1 MIVMVAASVSG
12 SEAVFVNSG
21 AVVVVGVGRA
31 HEPGHR
37 VSVARGL
44 WNSVVGAGWLAEGGR
59 IAVQVTSPV
68 HARFLWQCSLGAVGK
83 AGVSAYMV
91 EGGTKITIFM
101 PCFKWTKTREAT
113 YMLYKSYSRNLF

>member
-1 MIVMVAASVSG
+1 VPFSASGSLKFRVFSTDVVIVMVAASVSG

-44 WNSVVGAGWLAEGGR
+44 WNSVVGAG
-59 IAVQVTSPV
+59 
-68 HARFLWQCSLGAVGK
+68 
-83 AGVSAYMV
+83 
-91 EGGTKITIFM
+91 
-101 PCFKWTKTREAT
+101 
-113 YMLYKSYSRNLF
+113 